1 MCFGGGPSAPET
13 KQVAPAPTAVTSAD
27 VATDSARK
35 AANATRRKAGFDS
48 TIVSGAAPALAQA
61 AADSQ
66 KKTLG

>member
-1 MCFGGGPSAPET
+1 MCFGGPSVPET
-13 KQVAPAPTAVTSAD
+13 KAAPPAPTAVTSAD

-35 AANATRRKAGFDS
+35 AATTARRKAGFDS

-61 AADSQ
+61 ATDAQ

>member
-1 MCFGGGPSAPET
+1 MCFGGPSVPET
-13 KQVAPAPTAVTSAD
+13 KAALPAPTAVTSAD

-35 AANATRRKAGFDS
+35 AATTARRKAGFDS

-61 AADSQ
+61 ATDAQ